1 MKEGEKFPEFGPF
14 LCWHKWSCSTI
25 TEFRRDFWC
34 VGLNGLQILAG
45 LLPSPGTEQGQ
56 RPTFLAVPPRDS
68 AAVLYSTTTDDP
80 WSLLCPGFCVPGTAP
95 QGQTHPKHSQR
106 GLGIVSRSWDS
117 TKRHRSHS
125 WGWLH
130 PKGIPGAWGRVR
142 QPQREDHREK
152 LIFSLQI
159 YLSWLVVELWGNT
172 QTHSVLSAL
181 ILRSDN
187 SFFMYWS
194 IINQIYLEGQH
205 DPIQADPKV
214 PVPSLE
220 RCPSFPRACGS
231 VSLSLSS
238 LHKHLLVHTFSLTNV
253 LALTWTQ
260 RPKISK
266 FQHWEFLISIF
277 SLPALTPTGICLW
290 LNLHPKTQTKCRTR
304 MGWISENFRL
314 VWVVKGP

>member
-25 TEFRRDFWC
+25 TEVRRDFWR

-117 TKRHRSHS
+117 TKRHRGHS

-205 DPIQADPKV
+205 DPIQADPGS
-214 PVPSLE
+214 PCAIPGTMSFISQSLWL
-220 RCPSFPRACGS
+220 SF
-231 VSLSLSS
+231 SLSLLSPQTS
-238 LHKHLLVHTFSLTNV
+238 PCSHFQPHK
-253 LALTWTQ
+253 
-260 RPKISK
+260 RPGLDLNSK
-266 FQHWEFLISIF
+266 TKNLEV
-277 SLPALTPTGICLW
+277 PALGIPNQHFFTPCSYTHWHLP
-290 LNLHPKTQTKCRTR
+290 LAEFASQNT
-304 MGWISENFRL
+304 N
-314 VWVVKGP
+314 